1 MYNDIKSKND
11 ILNSINKFFDT
22 DSFNRNDI
30 LQLIDKIEIGA
41 HIEHPKIKIHFKFN
55 NI

>member
-1 MYNDIKSKND
+1 M
-11 ILNSINKFFDT
+11 INVINNFFDNE
-22 DSFNRNDI
+22 SFDRNDI

-41 HIEHPKIKIHFKFN
+41 HIEHQKIKIHFKFN

>member
-1 MYNDIKSKND
+1 MRNIV
-11 ILNSINKFFDT
+11 NKFFDT
-22 DSFNRNDI
+22 DSFDRNDI

-41 HIEHPKIKIHFKFN
+41 QCEHHKIKIHFKFK